1 MRVCYRM
8 AALKTEDL
16 ARWRPKLVAFALR
29 RLRDPERAEDA
40 VQETLLAALGGRDG
54 YAGKSSP
61 ATWLFGILKHKIAD
75 GLRRGP
81 REQSLEQD
89 LDAMAHHGPGP
100 EQSCASRSVLSLLD
114 RSLGRLPRRS
124 AQAFVM
130 REVLGMETDEVCSM
144 LGVTPTNCWVLVHR
158 ARLRLR
164 ACPDVGQLAAEAG

>member
-1 MRVCYRM
+1 M
-8 AALKTEDL
+8 ATARSEEL
-16 ARWRPKLVAFALR
+16 AHLRPKLLAFAMR
-29 RLRDPERAEDA
+29 RVGDPERAEDA
-40 VQETLLAALGGRDG
+40 VQEALLAALENLDA
-54 YAGKSSP
+54 YAGKSSL
-61 ATWLFGILKHKIAD
+61 ATWLFGILKHKIVD
-75 GLRRGP
+75 GVRRGP
-81 REQSLEQD
+81 LEQLLEQD
-89 LDAMAHHGPGP
+89 IDAMAHHGPGP